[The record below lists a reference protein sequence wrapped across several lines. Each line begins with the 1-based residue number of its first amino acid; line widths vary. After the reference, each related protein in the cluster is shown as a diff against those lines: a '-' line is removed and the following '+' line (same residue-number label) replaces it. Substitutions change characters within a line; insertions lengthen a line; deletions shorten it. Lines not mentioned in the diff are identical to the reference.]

1 MPTTKFKLFFE
12 TEEPDI
18 DLEKFKKSLP
28 SSFEVQKKD
37 RDIFISLKTS
47 VEDDDNA
54 KYLIDR
60 ELDRHFFL
68 TCVKITA
75 EIVKRTVTSSFTSRY
90 RIHGDLPENIEP
102 QVWNYELPIMLKLWS
117 LAIDLHN
124 EFRLQLLYYFHII
137 ELAYPERS
145 SYPDYTDGTSPPHP
159 LTECKLIR
167 HLVAHAGDVG
177 SNQLKAYCRYL
188 GIPEVMFDVTDRRY
202 QSMLLGKVSLL
213 EEQAKKAIEKYL

>member
-18 DLEKFKKSLP
+18 DLDKFRKSLP
-28 SSFEVQKKD
+28 SFFEVKREEK
-37 RDIFISLKTS
+37 DIFISLKTA
-47 VEDDDNA
+47 VDDDDNA
-54 KYLIDR
+54 KYLVDR
-60 ELDRHFFL
+60 ELDRYFFL

-75 EIVKRTVTSSFTSRY
+75 EIVKRIVIGSFTSRY

-102 QVWNYELPIMLKLWS
+102 QVWNNELPIMLKLWS
-117 LAIDLHN
+117 MAINLHN

-137 ELAYPERS
+137 ELAYPEKS
-145 SYPDYTDGTSPPHP
+145 SYPDYTDCTSPPHP
-159 LTECKLIR
+159 LTECKFIRNLI
-167 HLVAHAGDVG
+167 AHAGDVG
-177 SNQLKAYCRYL
+177 SSQLKAYCRYL

-202 QSMLLGKVSLL
+202 QSILLGKVKLL